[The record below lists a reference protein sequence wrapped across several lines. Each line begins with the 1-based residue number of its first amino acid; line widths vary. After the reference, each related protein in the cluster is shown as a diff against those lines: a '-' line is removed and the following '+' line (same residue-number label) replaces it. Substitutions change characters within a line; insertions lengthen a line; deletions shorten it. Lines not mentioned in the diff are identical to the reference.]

1 MSVIKEM
8 SDLFSA
14 VAEKD
19 AAITKQI
26 EAVMLHVRARQMLL
40 QERKHIL
47 FSVLVSLATRII
59 IGVLGFFA
67 APYFRTAIFILCLG
81 AAVVA
86 FFLSGFG
93 EINPW
98 LAAVT
103 AYLTAYLLSNLKGTM
118 DFFRALLFDLLDL
131 LSFGTLTKYFSKM
144 IVDGEMN
151 GSNLLLATA
160 NKWYQPTPIA
170 YHFYESRHPAIANRG
185 LQRIEEEFMT
195 LAVERTSDGLA
206 LEECKKYWAEFTK
219 QSE

>member
-19 AAITKQI
+19 AAVTKQI
-26 EAVMLHVRARQMLL
+26 EAVMLHVRARQMLP

-59 IGVLGFFA
+59 IGVLGFLS
-67 APYFRTAIFILCLG
+67 APYFRTAIFIFCIG

-86 FFLSGFG
+86 FFLSGLG
-93 EINPW
+93 EVNSW

-103 AYLTAYLLSNLKGTM
+103 AYLTAYLLSNFKGTM

-144 IVDGEMN
+144 IVDGEMT

-185 LQRIEEEFMT
+185 LQRLEEQFMN
-195 LAVERTSDGLA
+195 LAVQRTSDELA
-206 LEECKKYWAEFTK
+206 IQECDKYWAESSK
-219 QSE
+219 PPE